1 MPFRKPSVTSID
13 VARLAG
19 VSQSAVS
26 RAFTPGTSV
35 SAATRDRVLEA
46 AQSLN
51 YVPNSFARSLITRR
65 SNIVAMVVGNMQN
78 PFYVD
83 LLDRVTC
90 ALQRRGAQV
99 LVFRVDN
106 DSEVDEALIPVLQY
120 QVDGIAISSAHVSP
134 KMADLCAARAIPV
147 VMINRS
153 APNLPVR
160 SIGCDNLL
168 GARTAARALFE
179 AGGQRFALMTGAPNA
194 PGVEDRRKGFQQQL
208 AEFGVDPT
216 SIRIDCGHY
225 SYTGGFSA
233 ALRLFG
239 EAEDRPDAL
248 FCQNDIMAIGA
259 IDALR
264 ECLCLRIPDDVMVFG
279 FDDIP
284 EASRPSYRLTTIRQP
299 LEDMVSRIVAQFDL
313 NDEESDSEP
322 GPAELLV
329 PGRLVQRETLRA
341 ASENLPG

>member
-1 MPFRKPSVTSID
+1 MTLRKPCVTSVD

-26 RAFTPGTSV
+26 RTFTPGTSV
-35 SAATRDRVLEA
+35 SAATRHRVLEA
-46 AQSLN
+46 AQSLS

-78 PFYVD
+78 PFYVA
-83 LLDRVTC
+83 LLDQVTC

-120 QVDGIAISSAHVSP
+120 QVDGIAISAARVSP
-134 KMADLCAARAIPV
+134 KMAELCDARAIPV

-160 SIGCDNLL
+160 SIGCDNLG
-168 GARTAARALFE
+168 GARVAARALFE
-179 AGGQRFALMTGAPNA
+179 AGGRRFAMITGASDA
-194 PGVEDRRKGFQQQL
+194 PGVRERKQGFAEKL
-208 AEFGVDPT
+208 AEVGVDPE
-216 SIRIDCGHY
+216 SIRIDCGNY

-233 ALRLFG
+233 ALRVFG
-239 EAEDRPDAL
+239 DAGNRPDAL

-264 ECLCLRIPDDVMVFG
+264 ERLCLHIPDDVMVFG

-284 EASRPSYRLTTIRQP
+284 EASRPPYRLTTIRQP
-299 LEDMVSRIVAQFDL
+299 LEEMVSRIVAQFGLDG
-313 NDEESDSEP
+313 DEKEPAP
-322 GPAELLV
+322 GPVEQLV
-329 PGRLVQRETLRA
+329 PGRLIQRETLRGSTA
-341 ASENLPG
+341 ERRD